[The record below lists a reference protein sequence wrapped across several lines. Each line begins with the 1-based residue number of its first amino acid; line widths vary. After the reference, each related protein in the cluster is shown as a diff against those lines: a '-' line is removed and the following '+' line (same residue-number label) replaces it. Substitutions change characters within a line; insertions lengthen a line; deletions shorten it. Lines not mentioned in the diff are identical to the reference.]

1 MNNKKQ
7 YTGMLAALAGNV
19 IFGLTFI
26 FIRSMLVS
34 GLPANIMLTWR
45 LGMAFTAMLILCI
58 IGVFKV
64 NFKGKRWWRLWPVAL
79 FSPCLYFLFESA
91 GISRT
96 SASESGIIIALV
108 PICVLILARILLKER
123 HRRLQVVSVIVSV
136 CGVAL
141 IILAQGGSAT
151 FSPLGYL
158 FLFGAVLM
166 ATGYILMVRHISKD
180 FSSIEITISTN
191 LVGFIFFG
199 VLGVVQSWQSGNFD
213 LWLMPLHNSDIL
225 FGLFYLAIVSSI
237 FAFIF
242 INYSINTIGASRSSI
257 FAGFNTLT
265 SIIAGIL
272 LLNESLLF
280 WQGVGALLIIL
291 GVTGANYFALP
302 QQEAEAE
309 EVNSSN

>member
-1 MNNKKQ
+1 MDNKKQ

-26 FIRSMLVS
+26 FIRSILVS

-45 LGMAFTAMLILCI
+45 LGMAFIAMLILCV
-58 IGVFKV
+58 IGVFKI
-64 NFKGKRWWRLWPVAL
+64 NLRGKRWWRLWPVAL

-91 GISRT
+91 GVART

-123 HRRLQVVSVIVSV
+123 HHRLQVASVIVSV
-136 CGVAL
+136 LGVAL

-151 FSPLGYL
+151 FSPIGYL
-158 FLFGAVLM
+158 LLFGAVLM
-166 ATGYILMVRHISKD
+166 ATGYTLMVRHISGEFSSTEITLSTNAVGFVFFGLLGLGQSLHSGD
-180 FSSIEITISTN
+180 FSAW
-191 LVGFIFFG
+191 LV
-199 VLGVVQSWQSGNFD
+199 
-213 LWLMPLHNSDIL
+213 PLHNSDIL
-225 FGLFYLAIVSSI
+225 FGLLFLSIVASI

-242 INYSINTIGASRSSI
+242 INYSISTIGASRCSI

-272 LLNESLLF
+272 LLQESLLF

-302 QQEAEAE
+302 QR
-309 EVNSSN
+309 EVKGKRSG

>member
-1 MNNKKQ
+1 MDNKKQ
-7 YTGMLAALAGNV
+7 YTGMLAALAGNI

-26 FIRSMLVS
+26 FIRSMLVA

-45 LGMAFTAMLILCI
+45 LGIALFAMLILCAVGI
-58 IGVFKV
+58 FKL
-64 NFKGKRWWRLWPVAL
+64 NLKGKRWRRLLPAAL

-91 GISRT
+91 GVSRT

-108 PICVLILARILLKER
+108 PICVLILARILLKEQSC
-123 HRRLQVVSVIVSV
+123 RLQVLSVIVSV
-136 CGVAL
+136 FGVVL

-151 FSPLGYL
+151 FSPSGYL

-166 ATGYILMVRHISKD
+166 AAGYILMVRQISD
-180 FSSIEITISTN
+180 EFSSIEITISIN

-199 VLGVVQSWQSGNFD
+199 LLGLGQSLQSGDFSA
-213 LWLMPLHNSDIL
+213 WLIPLHNTEIL
-225 FGLFYLAIVSSI
+225 FGLLYLAIVSSI

-242 INYSINTIGASRSSI
+242 INYSINVIGASRSSI
-257 FAGFNTLT
+257 FSGFNTLT

-272 LLNESLLF
+272 MLNESLLF
-280 WQGVGALLIIL
+280 WQGVGDLLIIL

-302 QQEAEAE
+302 RQKTETKKA
-309 EVNSSN
+309 V